1 MAYNMSFKK
10 GKYPGEPGYAEWTG
24 FEKEMKIPGTLSEK
38 YKPIEPNTFLKKL
51 ISNKTLSIK
60 PGQCFSDYS
69 IRNQIEMEK
78 NKKYFQPKKWC
89 ANKLLYNYYMLY
101 HAVNNKLE
109 EQDSLNKLIKKHLD
123 WLYSRYKV
131 VDNHRINWDKIFYK
145 KAYHNE

>member
-1 MAYNMSFKK
+1 MSFKK

-101 HAVNNKLE
+101 HGR
-109 EQDSLNKLIKKHLD
+109 EQV
-123 WLYSRYKV
+123 R
-131 VDNHRINWDKIFYK
+131 RI
-145 KAYHNE
+145 